1 MMTRRMMIES
11 IRSDPEWNSGNYTK
25 QPRSSCQTI
34 FSITTSGGTISSVL
48 QKAAPTR
55 EKADQLVNQRLAQPA
70 RADANDLIY
79 QYESARDYNP
89 TPKLES
95 IKARVLAINA
105 EDDERNPIELG
116 IMERE
121 IKRVAQGRY
130 VLITAVIKPPATAP
144 PAERSGGSS
153 IWRSFYDRR
162 HTRPSRMPRERS
174 HKDRG
179 ATP

>member
-1 MMTRRMMIES
+1 
-11 IRSDPEWNSGNYTK
+11 
-25 QPRSSCQTI
+25 
-34 FSITTSGGTISSVL
+34 
-48 QKAAPTR
+48 
-55 EKADQLVNQRLAQPA
+55 VNQRLAQPA

-130 VLITAVIKPPATAP
+130 VLITASDQTAGHGTTGRAKWWKQHL
-144 PAERSGGSS
+144 AEFLRSTT
-153 IWRSFYDRR
+153 
-162 HTRPSRMPRERS
+162 HAA
-174 HKDRG
+174 K
-179 ATP
+179 